1 MEKLVRNIVVELIE
15 KINLYEGKGI
25 EVRFRY
31 ADRFEEAAEMMEGR
45 RGKLPESGE
54 KRMEVV
60 S

>member
-1 MEKLVRNIVVELIE
+1 MELIE